1 MIFDTHAHYD
11 DEAFD
16 EDREVLLSSL
26 AEQGIRHV
34 IDIGSTAE
42 SLVRVRSLAD
52 RYPFMYG
59 ALGLHPDEVGD
70 LTPEVIETINEGLA
84 DPKIVAVGEIGLDYY
99 WNVETKDTQIAC
111 FKKQIE
117 IALRYKMPIIVHS
130 RSAAADTMEVV
141 AEYYGKGGSAAEL
154 DRKGIIHCYSYSP
167 EQAKIYTEMGFFIG
181 IGGVITFKNAKKL
194 KQVVSETP
202 IEKLVLETD
211 SPYLAPE
218 PYRGKRNSSAYLP
231 YVVKAI
237 ADIKGMTEEDVE
249 RVTYTNAMALFAMT
263 D

>member
-1 MIFDTHAHYD
+1 VIFDTHAHYD

-16 EDREVLLSSL
+16 EDREELLSSL

-42 SLVRVRSLAD
+42 SLARVRSLAD

-70 LTPEVIETINEGLA
+70 LTPEVIETIKGGLT

-117 IALRYKMPIIVHS
+117 IALHYKMPIIVHS

-141 AEYYGKGGSAAEL
+141 AEYYGKGGSAAGL

-167 EQAKIYTEMGFFIG
+167 EQAKIYTEMGFFLG

-237 ADIKGMTEEDVE
+237 ADLKGMTEEDVE
-249 RVTYTNAMALFAMT
+249 RVTYTNAMALFDMT